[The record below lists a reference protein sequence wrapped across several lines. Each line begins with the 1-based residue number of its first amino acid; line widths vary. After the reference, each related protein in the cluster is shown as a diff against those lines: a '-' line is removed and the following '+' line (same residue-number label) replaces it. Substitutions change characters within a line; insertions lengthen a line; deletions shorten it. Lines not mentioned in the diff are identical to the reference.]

1 MLKSEKE
8 SENSLIEGEEMKLE
22 VAQVLITPFAY
33 KKKGGNIRKPLSYSD
48 NNLPV
53 VL

>member
-8 SENSLIEGEEMKLE
+8 SENSLIEGEEMK
-22 VAQVLITPFAY
+22 VDQVLITPFAY
-33 KKKGGNIRKPLSYSD
+33 KKKGGNIRKPLSYAD
-48 NNLPV
+48 YNLPV

>member
-8 SENSLIEGEEMKLE
+8 SENSLIEGEEIK
-22 VAQVLITPFAY
+22 VDQVLITPFAY

-48 NNLPV
+48 YNLPV